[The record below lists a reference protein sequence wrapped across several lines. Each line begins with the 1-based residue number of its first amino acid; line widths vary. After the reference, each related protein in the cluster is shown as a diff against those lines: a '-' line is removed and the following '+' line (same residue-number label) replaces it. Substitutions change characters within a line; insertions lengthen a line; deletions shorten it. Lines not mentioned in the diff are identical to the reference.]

1 MFMSLTVSLL
11 KDVKKSWYDLITS
24 NSHFT
29 NTINY
34 LEQCT
39 DCVPNIEVIFKAFTY
54 FEVYETKMVIIG
66 MDPYPNPEYA
76 MGLAFSVPRG
86 VTVPMSLKNIYKEM
100 QEDSIYPFDNDT
112 DVHGDLS
119 QWAERGVLL
128 LNTALTLSMSIGTGS
143 HCKLWEPFINELLE
157 SMNSNNSVTY
167 VLMGN
172 HAKSKSKYIK
182 DVNATVLMSAH
193 PSPLSYRHFKGSHIL
208 LHALESVQ
216 KVYPDFTLQLK

>member
-1 MFMSLTVSLL
+1 V
-11 KDVKKSWYDLITS
+11 
-24 NSHFT
+24 
-29 NTINY
+29 
-34 LEQCT
+34 
-39 DCVPNIEVIFKAFTY
+39 EVIFKAFTY
-54 FEVYETKMVIIG
+54 IEVYETKMVILG

-76 MGLAFSVPRG
+76 MGLAFSVPMG

-100 QEDSIYPFDNDT
+100 QEDNIYPFDNET
-112 DVHGDLS
+112 EVHGDLS

-128 LNTALTLSMSIGTGS
+128 LNTALTLNKNVGTGS

-157 SMNSNNSVTY
+157 SALTNNSITY

-182 DVNATVLMSAH
+182 NGINNVNAKILMSAH
-193 PSPLSYRHFKGSHIL
+193 PSPLSFRHFKGSHIL

-216 KVYPDFTLQLK
+216 SVHPDFTLQLK